1 MEKQKK
7 CFKCNKQKNH
17 NEFYKHPQ
25 MLDGRVN
32 KCKECNKKDVRDN
45 YAKTVDERR
54 EYDTERYRYSIPR
67 ILNHKY
73 SCIKTRC
80 IRGRSNGK
88 KYFVT
93 GKPFLSK
100 EEFMEWAYSP
110 ENMEVFLSLYN
121 NWQRNGFDNKL
132 SPSIDRINSK
142 KSYLIGNLQW
152 LSKSD
157 NCKKYNK

>member
-1 MEKQKK
+1 MEKQKD
-7 CFKCNKQKNH
+7 CFKCKKRKNL

-25 MLDGRVN
+25 MPDGRVN
-32 KCKECNKKDVRDN
+32 KCKECNKKDVRNN
-45 YAKTVDERR
+45 YQDKIDEKRK
-54 EYDTERYRYSIPR
+54 YDLYRYRYSIPR

-73 SCIKTRC
+73 SGIKTRC
-80 IRGRSNGK
+80 LRGRTGNK

-100 EEFMEWAYSP
+100 EEFMEWAYEP
-110 ENMEVFLSLYN
+110 KNMNVFLKLYTK
-121 NWQRNGFDNKL
+121 WQECGFDEKL

-142 KSYLIGNLQW
+142 ESYFPKNMQW
-152 LSKSD
+152 LSKSE